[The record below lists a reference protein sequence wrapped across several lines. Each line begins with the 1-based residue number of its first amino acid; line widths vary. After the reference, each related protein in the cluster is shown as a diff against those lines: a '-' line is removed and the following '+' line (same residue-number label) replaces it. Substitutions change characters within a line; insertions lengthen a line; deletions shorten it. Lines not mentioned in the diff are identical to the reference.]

1 MGVGSEKTNETQGAE
16 NVGDGKQ
23 CLCHQC
29 WVPRFP
35 GVSQLAL
42 CTILL
47 KKKKNN
53 SQTCSI
59 LIAHNVNFSGMMV
72 APAQS
77 NK

>member
-23 CLCHQC
+23 CLCHQR

-42 CTILL
+42 CTVLL
-47 KKKKNN
+47 KKKNN

-59 LIAHNVNFSGMMV
+59 LITHNVNFSSMML